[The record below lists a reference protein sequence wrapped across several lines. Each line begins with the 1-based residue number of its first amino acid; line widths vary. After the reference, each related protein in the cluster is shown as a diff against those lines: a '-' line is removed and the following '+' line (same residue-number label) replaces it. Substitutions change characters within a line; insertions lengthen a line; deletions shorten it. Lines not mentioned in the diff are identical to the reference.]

1 MRLSKITNIKL
12 FMNKLLIENAFDS
25 FLISEAIIK
34 TGNTF
39 VIDGH
44 INEGFYSAEEIS
56 EMRDEALNDN
66 RIFSE
71 KLSRFIQLKP
81 FILSTIKGKK
91 TPSYF
96 KFSFYLALENV
107 DKLLALSDTTIKR
120 SDIDGLSLIV
130 KFSDSELT
138 CTSSISLNIFT
149 TDKSIDKIWD
159 DMVLKFLSSHSIQY
173 EVM

>member
-44 INEGFYSAEEIS
+44 INEGFYSSEELS
-56 EMRDEALNDN
+56 EMKDEASNDG

-81 FILSTIKGKK
+81 FILSAIKGKK

-96 KFSFYLALENV
+96 KLSFYLAKENV
-107 DKLLALSDTTIKR
+107 DKLLSLSDTTIR
-120 SDIDGLSLIV
+120 HSDIDGLSLIV